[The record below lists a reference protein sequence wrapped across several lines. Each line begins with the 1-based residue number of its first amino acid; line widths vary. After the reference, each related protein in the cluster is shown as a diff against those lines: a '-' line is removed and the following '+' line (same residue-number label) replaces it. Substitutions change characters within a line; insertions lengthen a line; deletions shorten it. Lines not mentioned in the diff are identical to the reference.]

1 MKSFARL
8 LAAIAAWIC
17 ILLPATGVAAEAT
30 GMPIP
35 AANER
40 GPRIAVVIGNAK
52 YPSGSLANPRND
64 ATAMAEALT
73 LLGFQVDLKL
83 DATKADIDA
92 IFRRFSARADSAAV
106 AALFYAGH
114 GIQVAGS
121 NYIVPI
127 DANPRLRKTSTRSS
141 CASGTPPAAIP
152 ATVNLPPCPMTSS
165 PRWRRGTSP
174 PMRN

>member
-127 DANPRLRKTSTRSS
+127 DANPRHERDLKRDMVKIVLISH
-141 CASGTPPAAIP
+141 
-152 ATVNLPPCPMTSS
+152 
-165 PRWRRGTSP
+165 
-174 PMRN
+174 